1 VTIVLA
7 IIVLGIIIFFHEL
20 GHFLVAKF
28 TGIRVEKFSIG
39 FPPKLVG
46 KKIGETEYQIGA
58 IPFGGFVRLAGEEH
72 PEGEEPQPYE
82 FLAKPP
88 RIRILVL
95 LAGPIMNLLMGLIL
109 VWTGFIFHGESNPLF
124 DKAEVGGLIP
134 GMPASEAGLMVGD
147 VILKVDGDT
156 VSNWNELSDEI
167 HSKPDTSVVLVILR
181 KDSVFNLECQPESR
195 KVSLESGDTVF
206 GMIGIIWQ
214 SEQTR
219 LPAGTAFIRSIE
231 ATYMFS
237 GAVLGFIWSLI
248 VGESSLKDI
257 GGPVMITRM
266 TGETAKMGLWPLL
279 LFVAAL
285 AINLGILNLLP
296 IPVLDGGQ
304 ILFTVIEAIRKKRI
318 SDRVRSIFQQV
329 SMLLLLGLMAIVTIK
344 DVIDLF

>member
-1 VTIVLA
+1 MTVVLA
-7 IIVLGIIIFFHEL
+7 IIVLGVIIFFHEL

-28 TGIRVEKFSIG
+28 TGIRVVKFSIG
-39 FPPKLVG
+39 FPPKLVS

-72 PEGEEPQPYE
+72 PEGEEPQHYE

-88 RIRILVL
+88 GIRILVL

-109 VWTGFIFHGESNPLF
+109 VWTGFIFHGESHPLF
-124 DKAEVGGLIP
+124 DKAKVGGLIP

-167 HSKPDTSVVLVILR
+167 HSKPDTTVVLVILR

-195 KVSLESGDTVF
+195 KISLESGDTVF
-206 GMIGIIWQ
+206 GMIGIIWT

-219 LPAGTAFIRSIE
+219 LPAGSAFIRSIE

-248 VGESSLKDI
+248 IGESSLKDI

-296 IPVLDGGQ
+296 FPVLDGGQ
-304 ILFTVIEAIRKKRI
+304 IVFTVIEAIRKKRI